1 MARKKKRESA
11 GAGAVSFN
19 MTPMI
24 DIVFNL
30 IIFFILTSQF
40 TQLEIEQVNLPVSM
54 AAKPKDVGEYRNV
67 VINLVDPDD
76 PKCVIFGQQV
86 DYLVREGDNELSAM
100 LKEFKASSKG
110 KPLNVILRADEM
122 IPYEAVASVM
132 LAAGRAQIEGWW
144 ITTEVAEQEEVL
156 AGE

>member
-1 MARKKKRESA
+1 MPRRRSKSS
-11 GAGAVSFN
+11 GSGAVSFN

>member
-1 MARKKKRESA
+1 MARKEHIKTS
-11 GAGAVSFN
+11 GSGAVSFN

-40 TQLEIEQVNLPVSM
+40 AQLEIEQVALPLSM
-54 AAKPKDVGEYRNV
+54 AAKVKDTGEYRNV

-76 PKCVIFGQQV
+76 PKCVVFGQQV
-86 DYLVREGDNELSAM
+86 DYLVREDDNELSAM
-100 LKEFKASSKG
+100 LKSFKKAG
-110 KPLNVILRADEM
+110 GEEKPLNVILRADEL

-144 ITTEVAEQEEVL
+144 ITTEVAEREDIL
-156 AGE
+156 GG

>member
-1 MARKKKRESA
+1 MPRHKKHASS
-11 GAGAVSFN
+11 GDVSFN

-40 TQLEIEQVNLPVSM
+40 SQLEIEQVNLPMSM
-54 AAKPKDVGEYRNV
+54 ASTVKDTGEYRNV

-76 PKCVIFGQQV
+76 PKCVVFGQQV
-86 DYLVREGDNELSAM
+86 DYLVREGDNELSAL
-100 LKEFKASSKG
+100 LKSRKTTDGEE
-110 KPLNVILRADEM
+110 KPLNVILRADAL

-144 ITTEVAEQEEVL
+144 ITTEVAEREDIL
-156 AGE
+156 GG

>member
-1 MARKKKRESA
+1 MAQRSKAS